1 MLALRLRST
10 KTGKIRFASH
20 RDIAKVW
27 ERTLRV
33 SNIPMVYSQGFSP
46 RPKISYGL
54 ALPTG
59 AESDCEFIDIQVD
72 DSNRESIIVEDI
84 CSSLNSNLPP
94 GIKINGASIMNG
106 KFTSLQQTVTSC
118 VWDITVN
125 EDDTKVDSWIDRM
138 NSANEIVLRRER
150 KGKKVVDDIKPQ
162 VYLVRKNYERIDG
175 RVTLQA
181 ELGTQ
186 PRSLRPSE
194 LLRSLE
200 PCLSEY
206 KLRRRKQIVE
216 EGARRLDP
224 LEVAGATPMRSLVGA
239 L

>member
-1 MLALRLRST
+1 MIHLRLRSS

-27 ERTLRV
+27 ERSLRV
-33 SNIPMVYSQGFSP
+33 SNIPMIYSQGFSP
-46 RPKISYGL
+46 RPKIAYGL

-59 AESDCEFIDIQVD
+59 AESDCEYIDIQID
-72 DSNRESIIVEDI
+72 DSGEGPFVVEEI
-84 CSSLNSNLPP
+84 CKSLNMNLPV
-94 GIKINGASIMNG
+94 GMRINGVSTMEG
-106 KFTSLQQTVTSC
+106 KLPSLQQTVTSC
-118 VWDITVN
+118 VWDITVK
-125 EDDTKVDSWIDRM
+125 EDDTKVDSWLDRM
-138 NSANEIVLRRER
+138 NTENKIVLTRER
-150 KGKKVVDDIKPQ
+150 KGKKVVDDIKP
-162 VYLVRKNYERIDG
+162 LVHSLSKQNEKIDG
-175 RVTLQA
+175 RVIVRA

-194 LLRSLE
+194 LLRSIE
-200 PCLSEY
+200 PHLSEF

-216 EGARRLDP
+216 EGAQRLDP

>member
-1 MLALRLRST
+1 MLAVRLRST
-10 KTGKIRFASH
+10 KKGKIRFASH

-27 ERTLRV
+27 ERTLRI
-33 SNIPMVYSQGFSP
+33 SNIPLMYSQGFSP

-59 AESDCEFIDIQVD
+59 AESDCEYIDLQVD
-72 DSNRESIIVEDI
+72 DSNRESINVEEI
-84 CSSLNSNLPP
+84 CTSLNDNLPP
-94 GIKINGASIMNG
+94 GILINGASVMNG
-106 KFTSLQQTVTSC
+106 KFPSLQQTVTSC
-118 VWDITVN
+118 IWDITVN
-125 EDDTKVDSWIDRM
+125 EDDTKVDSWVDRI
-138 NSANEIVLRRER
+138 NNENTIVLRRER
-150 KGKKVVDDIKPQ
+150 KGKEVVDDIKPQ
-162 VYLVRKNYERIDG
+162 VHLVRKNSERIDG

-194 LLRSLE
+194 LLRSME
-200 PCLSEY
+200 PCLTEY

-224 LEVAGATPMRSLVGA
+224 LEVAGATPMRSLIGA
-239 L
+239 S

>member
-1 MLALRLRST
+1 MALRLRST

-33 SNIPMVYSQGFSP
+33 SRVPLVYSQGFSP

-59 AESDCEFIDIQVD
+59 AESDCEYIDIQVD
-72 DSNRESIIVEDI
+72 DSDRELIIVGDI

-106 KFTSLQQTVTSC
+106 KFPSLQQTVTSC

-125 EDDTKVDSWIDRM
+125 EDDTKVDSWIDRI

-150 KGKKVVDDIKPQ
+150 KGKEIVDDIKPQ

-200 PCLSEY
+200 PYLSEY
-206 KLRRRKQIVE
+206 KLRRKKQIVE

>member
-1 MLALRLRST
+1 MLAVRLRST
-10 KTGKIRFASH
+10 KKGKIRFASH

-27 ERTLRV
+27 ERTLRI
-33 SNIPMVYSQGFSP
+33 SNIPLMYSQGFSP

-59 AESDCEFIDIQVD
+59 AESDCEYIDLQVD
-72 DSNRESIIVEDI
+72 DSNRESINVEEI
-84 CSSLNSNLPP
+84 CTSLNDNLPP
-94 GIKINGASIMNG
+94 GILINGASVMNG
-106 KFTSLQQTVTSC
+106 KFPSLQQTVTSC
-118 VWDITVN
+118 IWDITVN
-125 EDDTKVDSWIDRM
+125 EDDTKVDSWVDRI
-138 NSANEIVLRRER
+138 NNENTIVLRRER
-150 KGKKVVDDIKPQ
+150 KGKEVVDDIKPQ
-162 VYLVRKNYERIDG
+162 VHLVRKNYERIDG

-194 LLRSLE
+194 LLRSME
-200 PCLSEY
+200 PCLTEY

-239 L
+239 S

>member
-1 MLALRLRST
+1 
-10 KTGKIRFASH
+10 
-20 RDIAKVW
+20 
-27 ERTLRV
+27 
-33 SNIPMVYSQGFSP
+33 
-46 RPKISYGL
+46 
-54 ALPTG
+54 
-59 AESDCEFIDIQVD
+59 
-72 DSNRESIIVEDI
+72 
-84 CSSLNSNLPP
+84 
-94 GIKINGASIMNG
+94 
-106 KFTSLQQTVTSC
+106 SC

-125 EDDTKVDSWIDRM
+125 EDDTKVDSWIDRI

-150 KGKKVVDDIKPQ
+150 KGKEVVDDIKPQ

-194 LLRSLE
+194 LLRSME
-200 PCLSEY
+200 PYLTEY

-224 LEVAGATPMRSLVGA
+224 LEVAGATPMRSLIGA
-239 L
+239 S